1 MSTARAGNE
10 GRPALRRTA
19 PARLRGAGLRG
30 ERRKRRRAPLISRP
44 GCLSSRRSRRG
55 EAAWGLPPAALRG
68 AIEGWGRGGPARGPP
83 LPGMKR
89 RRPRGRWAVASR
101 ALRFPASRGQPP
113 RRGGRVPPGCGAG
126 PRRRW
131 DSASRRAARPPR
143 RGACRGLQVGGRG
156 PVEGGAE
163 GGLRVPASPGRRSA
177 LGLLGTGR
185 RGGRGGGRRTAAP
198 GVLRARPRPLQSRA
212 PSLCVRGSGRHRPP
226 LCAGRTA
233 PPFLPASFPPRCP
246 PLARRRPGPARP
258 RAVTLWAAAAPARG
272 AAPQRSARLPLRG
285 LHLGQRGAPGGR
297 SRSSAARWVTAVTAL
312 SDPPYEHIQSSQSFK
327 QNSLWL
333 YCPALIFFFF
343 SGVLLNAQK

>member
-1 MSTARAGNE
+1 M
-10 GRPALRRTA
+10 
-19 PARLRGAGLRG
+19 
-30 ERRKRRRAPLISRP
+30 ISRP

-55 EAAWGLPPAALRG
+55 EAARGLPPAALRG

-246 PLARRRPGPARP
+246 PFPWPGGGRAPLGPALLRCGPRQPPLAAPPLSAARGSRSAASILGSAGRP
-258 RAVTLWAAAAPARG
+258 AAAPG
-272 AAPQRSARLPLRG
+272 APQRGGSQPSQRCQIRLTNTHRALSPSNKTHSG
-285 LHLGQRGAPGGR
+285 F
-297 SRSSAARWVTAVTAL
+297 TAL
-312 SDPPYEHIQSSQSFK
+312 
-327 QNSLWL
+327 L
-333 YCPALIFFFF
+333 
-343 SGVLLNAQK
+343 